1 MIEKVIINT
10 EKSRKKIYQE
20 IDYDVEDSILIT
32 SWHLELSNKIMR
44 TFNRKKPL
52 KGKKGVKKEIHS
64 INRTIIWRTLLLHCR
79 S

>member
-20 IDYDVEDSILIT
+20 INYDNGDSILIT
-32 SWHLELSNKIMR
+32 SWHLELPNKRIR

-52 KGKKGVKKEIHS
+52 K
-64 INRTIIWRTLLLHCR
+64 
-79 S
+79 